1 MPPPSPWT
9 IEAEATN
16 DTAAAERR
24 TADRPMRYY
33 ISTCQKNVKAAN
45 HVEEEDNYR
54 GKKERQRERE
64 GKGGNGIIER
74 FLPFRA
80 LEGPPNSSVSPPNA
94 IPSHYSTKAKSENV
108 VERVASI
115 SSSHLQRLFA
125 LSILQ
130 KWYGEFVRA
139 SRRGKFRPTTVRQ
152 RRWEV

>member
-1 MPPPSPWT
+1 
-9 IEAEATN
+9 
-16 DTAAAERR
+16 
-24 TADRPMRYY
+24 MRYY

-54 GKKERQRERE
+54 GKGRDRETQIERE

-108 VERVASI
+108 VERVA
-115 SSSHLQRLFA
+115 
-125 LSILQ
+125 
-130 KWYGEFVRA
+130 
-139 SRRGKFRPTTVRQ
+139 
-152 RRWEV
+152 